1 MKTRIKVVLSL
12 LLAVLTIMSPVSI
25 LKSTITA
32 QASYGGDQL
41 VSRVWQ
47 YCIDLDR
54 GLVNQINQLDLS
66 NINDYNT
73 YVNIVNLVNNS
84 KKESRDLLN
93 IAGYSGFSVDNTF
106 VAHSLRKGMQ
116 EDLVFRASL
125 GLSGLIF
132 NSDAVK
138 YLTGQNVAKDK
149 YKKALKSFMNASKA
163 DMELLNT
170 SKQVISILKALSP
183 VIDNE
188 TGRAAIHSAM
198 LSIYA
203 AKSTDD
209 VRYALKYAA
218 LDDYLKG
225 DESVEFECGNVAKLL
240 GTAGDT
246 LSITQ
251 ITVNGIYNLASVS
264 SNLELYREYG
274 SFLTNIENDTSLPVS
289 MRKAAQE
296 LNSDLASQYAQAAK
310 DIVNEIKGFFG
321 GKSLSLAAKEMGS
334 AVIGDVLAAISIGK
348 LFYNVLI
355 GAKDIVESC
364 SAVECYDMLASK
376 YAKIVLNDK
385 RIFSLNPT
393 GANAEQFRFDY
404 EILQKLRLE
413 GEKKALAMIGF
424 DSLWTKAQRSLM
436 RTVVNYKEN
445 KVQLK
450 NNIAMI
456 ESAAFTNVDDGKTRE
471 LKPQPFYDTTVN
483 VQCPVNVTVYD
494 KSNNLVAS
502 VVDEKLNEPGTDA
515 SQFPIVVYT
524 EDNDKIVRMVSSN
537 DYRVEIQAY
546 AQGKMTYTA
555 TRYVNNNELA
565 SETEYESVSIDKGD
579 SFVANPEEA
588 GDTACRALYST
599 NGESMSK
606 LEPTREYDNK
616 KLPDEEADAADVIVA
631 EELFED
637 LSQELI
643 TKVADAMFSFSPSV
657 DISSF
662 NISTDE
668 TVALFS
674 AVAKYYPSEYSLIS
688 KSDFTYKIIYSP
700 SRGVITSIR
709 FYYGENANIDN
720 YRRRVNETN
729 DAINSLVQKT
739 KGMTDF
745 EKALYVHDYIVLNCE
760 YDLDLLA
767 MLEAD
772 GTLDGEIRSERY
784 TEYSV
789 LVNGTGICGSYALAY
804 RAVMNACGVD
814 CLYLSSSEMN
824 HAWNLIKLD
833 GKWYHVDCCWDDPV
847 PDTLGIARRTYFLRT
862 DDEIMQ
868 LDHYSWTPGSYKAT
882 SSKYS
887 AMPRE
892 YDGRQKYDSGR
903 WYYLDSG
910 SLYSCNQYGGD
921 KKEISAVTANSIDVD
936 GGEIY
941 YSYGRGIYDLNET
954 NGGSALS
961 YYLPDSVSGDLPE
974 YTFIRNMFVDGDSL
988 SCFAANYRGDAYEYK
1003 KYEKSSCFSQAER
1016 VNGLVL
1022 NLSSVTLDYGE
1033 KKQLT
1038 CSLSQKDEVKNIE
1051 PMWTSSDSSIV
1062 TVDRSGLLRAK
1073 DNGTAVVS
1081 AVWNGLKASCS
1092 VNVSYNLDDVEKV
1105 KMLSYKIEDNR
1116 AIITD
1121 CDTRITGAFELPS
1134 TLDGYP
1140 VTSIGDYAFY
1150 NCDSLTSITIPD
1162 SVTSI
1167 GTGAFGACDSV
1178 TSITVDKGNKVYDS
1192 RNNCNAIIETDTNT
1206 LISGCQSTVIPNSVT
1221 SIGNYAFLGCSS
1233 LKSITIPGSV
1243 TSIGEFAFGGYDNL
1257 TSITIPNSVTSI
1269 GEGAFNG
1276 CDSLTSITIPDS
1288 VTSIGN
1294 GAFSYCSS
1302 LTSITVDKGNK
1313 VYDSRNNCNAIIGT
1327 DTNTLISG
1335 CQSTV
1340 IPNSVTS
1347 IGEFAFGGYDNLTSI
1362 TIPNSVTSIGEGA
1375 FLGCHSLTSITIPD
1389 SVTSIGDHAFESC
1402 TGLTSITIPDS
1413 VTSIGEFAF
1422 WDCDSLTSIT
1432 IPDSVTSIGN
1442 GAFCECYNLTSIT
1455 IPNSV
1460 TSIGVCAFWYCGSL
1474 TSITIPDSVTSI
1486 GEGAF
1491 EYCDSLK
1498 NVYYSGSEEQW
1509 NKIDVYR
1516 SNEPLLNATIHYNYV
1531 PHKHSYSSSVT
1542 KEASCTKDGVLTFAC
1557 DCGESYT
1564 EIIPAAGHKYK
1575 LISSDPGSCT
1585 SASKDVFECE
1595 NCHDKKTVSKKPENH
1610 IYNIVIHEPTCTK
1623 SGYTEAYCT
1632 LCKESVMYDFKAP
1645 KGHEMTAVRSQA
1657 TCTKH
1662 ASVSYSCSVCGY
1674 EYVTEDTDSAYGS
1687 HSYTAKVTKSTCLDG
1702 GFTTYTCTEC
1712 GHSYVGDY
1720 KDVGDHTP
1728 GKWQITVAATS
1739 KSPGEKVRC
1748 CTVCG
1753 KVLEKETILALKAD
1767 VKSISVDDIALT
1779 YKKSA
1784 KLNTKITADEGA
1796 EYTVKY
1802 KSSNPK
1808 VATVDKNG
1816 KVYAAKKRNRRNNL
1830 HRHRLKRQYVL

>member
-54 GLVNQINQLDLS
+54 GLVNQVNQLDLS

-93 IAGYSGFSVDNTF
+93 IAGYSGFSVDDTF

-240 GTAGDT
+240 GTVGDT

-321 GKSLSLAAKEMGS
+321 GKSLSLAAQEMGS
-334 AVIGDVLAAISIGK
+334 AVIGDVLAVISIGK

-364 SAVECYDMLASK
+364 SAVECYDTLASK

-393 GANAEQFRFDY
+393 RANAEQFRFDY

-456 ESAAFTNVDDGKTRE
+456 ESAAFMNVDDGKTRE
-471 LKPQPFYDTTVN
+471 LKPKPFYDTTVN

-502 VVDEKLNEPGTDA
+502 VVDEKLNEPGTDT

-588 GDTACRALYST
+588 VDTACRALYST

-745 EKALYVHDYIVLNCE
+745 EKTLYVHDYIVLNCE

-814 CLYLSSSEMN
+814 CLYLSSNEMN

-941 YSYGRGIYDLNET
+941 YSYGRGIYELNET
-954 NGGSALS
+954 NGESALS

-1062 TVDRSGLLRAK
+1062 TVDQSGLLRAK

-1121 CDTRITGAFELPS
+1121 CDERITGAFELPS

-1140 VTSIGDYAFY
+1140 VTSIGTSAFAS
-1150 NCDSLTSITIPD
+1150 CDSLTSITIPD

-1167 GTGAFGACDSV
+1167 GNCAFSYCSSLTSITVDKGNKVYDSRNNCNAIIETDTNTLISGCQSTVIPNSVTSIDSGAFWGCWSLTSITIPDSVTSIGTSAFWYCHSLTSITISDSVTSIGSEAFWGCRSLTSITIPDSVTSIGTSAFVDCDSL

-1221 SIGNYAFLGCSS
+1221 SIG
-1233 LKSITIPGSV
+1233 
-1243 TSIGEFAFGGYDNL
+1243 EFAFGGYDNL
-1257 TSITIPNSVTSI
+1257 TSITIPDSVTSI
-1269 GEGAFNG
+1269 GNMAFYY
-1276 CDSLTSITIPDS
+1276 CPSLTSITIPDS
-1288 VTSIGN
+1288 VTSIG
-1294 GAFSYCSS
+1294 GYAFSVCW
-1302 LTSITVDKGNK
+1302 
-1313 VYDSRNNCNAIIGT
+1313 
-1327 DTNTLISG
+1327 
-1335 CQSTV
+1335 
-1340 IPNSVTS
+1340 
-1347 IGEFAFGGYDNLTSI
+1347 
-1362 TIPNSVTSIGEGA
+1362 
-1375 FLGCHSLTSITIPD
+1375 SLTSITIPD
-1389 SVTSIGDHAFESC
+1389 SVTN
-1402 TGLTSITIPDS
+1402 
-1413 VTSIGEFAF
+1413 
-1422 WDCDSLTSIT
+1422 
-1432 IPDSVTSIGN
+1432 IGN
-1442 GAFCECYNLTSIT
+1442 R
-1455 IPNSV
+1455 
-1460 TSIGVCAFWYCGSL
+1460 
-1474 TSITIPDSVTSI
+1474 
-1486 GEGAF
+1486 AF

-1498 NVYYSGSEEQW
+1498 NIYYTGSEEQW
-1509 NKIDVYR
+1509 NKIDIYR
-1516 SNEPLLNATIHYNYV
+1516 FNEPLLNATIHYNYV

-1564 EIIPAAGHKYK
+1564 EIIPATGHKYK

-1739 KSPGEKVRC
+1739 KAPGEKVRC

-1753 KVLEKETILALKAD
+1753 KVLEKETIPALKAD

-1779 YKKSA
+1779 YKKSS
-1784 KLNTKITADEGA
+1784 KLNPKITADEGA

-1816 KVYAAKKRNRRNNL
+1816 KVYAAKRGTAEITCTVTDSNGNTFSDKCKVTVKYTFGQWL
-1830 HRHRLKRQYVL
+1830 IKILLFGWIWY

>member
-54 GLVNQINQLDLS
+54 GLVNQVNQLDLS

-93 IAGYSGFSVDNTF
+93 IAGYSGFSVDDTF

-240 GTAGDT
+240 GTVGDT

-321 GKSLSLAAKEMGS
+321 GKSLSLAAQEMGS
-334 AVIGDVLAAISIGK
+334 AVIGDVLAVISIGK

-364 SAVECYDMLASK
+364 SAVECYDTLASK

-393 GANAEQFRFDY
+393 RANAEQFRFDY

-456 ESAAFTNVDDGKTRE
+456 ESAAFMNVDDGKTRE
-471 LKPQPFYDTTVN
+471 LKPKPFYDTTVN

-502 VVDEKLNEPGTDA
+502 VVDEKLNEPGTDT

-588 GDTACRALYST
+588 VDTACRALYST

-745 EKALYVHDYIVLNCE
+745 EKTLYVHDYIVLNCE

-814 CLYLSSSEMN
+814 CLYLSSNEMN

-941 YSYGRGIYDLNET
+941 YSYGRGIYELNET
-954 NGGSALS
+954 NGESALS

-1062 TVDRSGLLRAK
+1062 TVDQSGLLRAK

-1121 CDTRITGAFELPS
+1121 CDERITGAFELPS

-1140 VTSIGDYAFY
+1140 VTSIGTSAFAS
-1150 NCDSLTSITIPD
+1150 CDSLTSITIPD

-1167 GTGAFGACDSV
+1167 GNCAFSYCSSL

-1221 SIGNYAFLGCSS
+1221 SIG
-1233 LKSITIPGSV
+1233 
-1243 TSIGEFAFGGYDNL
+1243 EFAFGGYDNL
-1257 TSITIPNSVTSI
+1257 TSITIPDSVTSI
-1269 GEGAFNG
+1269 GNMAFYY
-1276 CDSLTSITIPDS
+1276 CPSLTSITIPDS
-1288 VTSIGN
+1288 VTSIG
-1294 GAFSYCSS
+1294 GYAFSVCW
-1302 LTSITVDKGNK
+1302 
-1313 VYDSRNNCNAIIGT
+1313 
-1327 DTNTLISG
+1327 
-1335 CQSTV
+1335 
-1340 IPNSVTS
+1340 
-1347 IGEFAFGGYDNLTSI
+1347 
-1362 TIPNSVTSIGEGA
+1362 
-1375 FLGCHSLTSITIPD
+1375 SLTSITIPD
-1389 SVTSIGDHAFESC
+1389 SVTN
-1402 TGLTSITIPDS
+1402 
-1413 VTSIGEFAF
+1413 
-1422 WDCDSLTSIT
+1422 
-1432 IPDSVTSIGN
+1432 IGN
-1442 GAFCECYNLTSIT
+1442 R
-1455 IPNSV
+1455 
-1460 TSIGVCAFWYCGSL
+1460 
-1474 TSITIPDSVTSI
+1474 
-1486 GEGAF
+1486 AF

-1498 NVYYSGSEEQW
+1498 NIYYTGSEEQW
-1509 NKIDVYR
+1509 NKIDIYR
-1516 SNEPLLNATIHYNYV
+1516 FNEPLLNATIHYNYV

-1564 EIIPAAGHKYK
+1564 EIIPATGHKYK

-1687 HSYTAKVTKSTCLDG
+1687 HSYTAKVTKSTCRDG

-1739 KSPGEKVRC
+1739 KAPGEKVRC

-1753 KVLEKETILALKAD
+1753 KVLEKETIPALKAD

-1779 YKKSA
+1779 YKKSS
-1784 KLNTKITADEGA
+1784 KLNPKITADEGA

-1816 KVYAAKKRNRRNNL
+1816 KVYAAKRGTAEITCTVTDSNGNTFSDKCKVTVKYTFGQWL
-1830 HRHRLKRQYVL
+1830 IKILLFGWIWY

>member
-54 GLVNQINQLDLS
+54 GLVNQVNQLDLS

-93 IAGYSGFSVDNTF
+93 IAGYSGFSVDDTF

-240 GTAGDT
+240 GTVGDT

-321 GKSLSLAAKEMGS
+321 GKSLSLAAQEMGS
-334 AVIGDVLAAISIGK
+334 AVIGDVLAVISIGK

-364 SAVECYDMLASK
+364 SAVECYDTLASK

-393 GANAEQFRFDY
+393 RANAEQFRFDY

-456 ESAAFTNVDDGKTRE
+456 ESAAFMNVDDGKTRE
-471 LKPQPFYDTTVN
+471 LKPKPFYDTTVN

-502 VVDEKLNEPGTDA
+502 VVDEKLNEPGTDT

-588 GDTACRALYST
+588 VDTACRALYST

-745 EKALYVHDYIVLNCE
+745 EKTLYVHDYIVLNCE

-814 CLYLSSSEMN
+814 CLYLSSNEMN

-941 YSYGRGIYDLNET
+941 YSYGRGIYELNET
-954 NGGSALS
+954 NGESALS

-1062 TVDRSGLLRAK
+1062 TVDQSGLLRAK

-1121 CDTRITGAFELPS
+1121 CDERITGAFELPS

-1140 VTSIGDYAFY
+1140 VTSIGTSAFAS
-1150 NCDSLTSITIPD
+1150 CDSLTSITIPD

-1167 GTGAFGACDSV
+1167 GNCAFSYCSSLTSITVDKGNKVYDSRNNCNAIIETDTNTLISGCQSTVIPNSVTSIDSGAFWGCWSLTSITIPDSVTSIGTSAFWYCHSLTSITISDSVTSIGSEAFWGCRSLTSITIPDSVTSIGTSAFVDCDSL

-1221 SIGNYAFLGCSS
+1221 SIG
-1233 LKSITIPGSV
+1233 
-1243 TSIGEFAFGGYDNL
+1243 EFAFGGYDNL
-1257 TSITIPNSVTSI
+1257 TSITIPDSVTSI
-1269 GEGAFNG
+1269 GNMAFYY
-1276 CDSLTSITIPDS
+1276 CPSLTSITIPDS
-1288 VTSIGN
+1288 VTSIG
-1294 GAFSYCSS
+1294 GYAFSVCW
-1302 LTSITVDKGNK
+1302 
-1313 VYDSRNNCNAIIGT
+1313 
-1327 DTNTLISG
+1327 
-1335 CQSTV
+1335 
-1340 IPNSVTS
+1340 
-1347 IGEFAFGGYDNLTSI
+1347 
-1362 TIPNSVTSIGEGA
+1362 
-1375 FLGCHSLTSITIPD
+1375 SLTSITIPD
-1389 SVTSIGDHAFESC
+1389 SVTN
-1402 TGLTSITIPDS
+1402 
-1413 VTSIGEFAF
+1413 
-1422 WDCDSLTSIT
+1422 
-1432 IPDSVTSIGN
+1432 IGN
-1442 GAFCECYNLTSIT
+1442 R
-1455 IPNSV
+1455 
-1460 TSIGVCAFWYCGSL
+1460 
-1474 TSITIPDSVTSI
+1474 
-1486 GEGAF
+1486 AF

-1498 NVYYSGSEEQW
+1498 NIYYTGSEEQW
-1509 NKIDVYR
+1509 NKIDIYR
-1516 SNEPLLNATIHYNYV
+1516 FNEPLLNATIHYNYV

-1564 EIIPAAGHKYK
+1564 EIIPATGHKYK

-1687 HSYTAKVTKSTCLDG
+1687 HSYTAKVTKSTCRDG

-1739 KSPGEKVRC
+1739 KAPGEKVRC

-1753 KVLEKETILALKAD
+1753 KVLEKETIPALKAD

-1779 YKKSA
+1779 YKKSS
-1784 KLNTKITADEGA
+1784 KLNPKITADEGA

-1816 KVYAAKKRNRRNNL
+1816 KVYAAKRGTAEITCTVTDSNGNTFSDKCKVTVKYTFGQWL
-1830 HRHRLKRQYVL
+1830 IKILLFGWIWY